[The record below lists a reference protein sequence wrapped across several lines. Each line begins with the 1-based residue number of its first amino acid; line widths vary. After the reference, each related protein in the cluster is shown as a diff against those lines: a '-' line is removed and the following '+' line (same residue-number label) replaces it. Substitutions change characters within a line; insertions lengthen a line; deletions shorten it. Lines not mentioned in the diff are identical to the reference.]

1 MKLQELRKII
11 REEVGIKQVVN
22 KLLKDRSEGMLT
34 GVGMKDVKE
43 YASKMNIQL
52 TPEEEKEVFNL
63 YSKSIKGRVHH
74 IDEAKKVQLKEY
86 DDYGQE
92 VEEGI
97 FSYRD
102 GWNKQ
107 TLEEAGIMDW
117 IQEVEGV
124 AYELKNA
131 RRGSYA
137 IDGDDDQALFQTF
150 INLKD
155 GLDNILNNIDG
166 LI

>member
-1 MKLQELRKII
+1 MKLQELRKLI

-43 YASKMNIQL
+43 YASKMGIEL
-52 TPEEEKEVFNL
+52 SPEEEKEVFNL
-63 YSKSIKGRVHH
+63 YSKSIKGRVHY
-74 IDEAKKVQLKEY
+74 IDEAKKVQFKEY

-92 VEEGI
+92 VEEGV

-102 GWNKQ
+102 GWSKQ
-107 TLEEAGIMDW
+107 TLEGIGVLDW

-124 AYELKNA
+124 AYEIKNA
-131 RRGSYA
+131 RRGSYT
-137 IDGDDDQALFQTF
+137 IDGDDDRALLQTF
-150 INLKD
+150 VNLKHS
-155 GLDNILNNIDG
+155 LDDIIQNMSSIM
-166 LI
+166 